1 MLAFSRQQ
9 AYSASLA
16 PDAMRGRY
24 VGFLSLAWCA
34 GNTMSAAFGMAIYGK
49 DPAAA
54 WIVNAL
60 LGFGA
65 ASVILATG
73 RKRDKD
79 PVEIVA
85 ESQRGRST

>member
-1 MLAFSRQQ
+1 
-9 AYSASLA
+9 
-16 PDAMRGRY
+16 
-24 VGFLSLAWCA
+24 
-34 GNTMSAAFGMAIYGK
+34 
-49 DPAAA
+49 
-54 WIVNAL
+54 VNAL